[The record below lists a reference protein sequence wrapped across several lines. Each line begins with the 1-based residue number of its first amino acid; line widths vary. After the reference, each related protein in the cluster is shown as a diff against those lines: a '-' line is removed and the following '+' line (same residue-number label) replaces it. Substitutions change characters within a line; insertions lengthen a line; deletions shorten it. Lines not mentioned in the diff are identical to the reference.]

1 MSSKE
6 AHMKHMINQPDDR
19 AMDYG
24 RQDQQNNTRSSVGP
38 GASKNRTTSS
48 SQEKQ
53 GSAIVARN
61 GQFKI
66 EESRNKFKRESSK
79 NSNQQEN
86 NYFEQIQSL
95 KTIVEEKEQMI
106 A

>member
-1 MSSKE
+1 
-6 AHMKHMINQPDDR
+6 MKHMINQPDER
-19 AMDYG
+19 AMDYV

-61 GQFKI
+61 GQFKS

-95 KTIVEEKEQMI
+95 KTIIEEKEQMI
-106 A
+106 T